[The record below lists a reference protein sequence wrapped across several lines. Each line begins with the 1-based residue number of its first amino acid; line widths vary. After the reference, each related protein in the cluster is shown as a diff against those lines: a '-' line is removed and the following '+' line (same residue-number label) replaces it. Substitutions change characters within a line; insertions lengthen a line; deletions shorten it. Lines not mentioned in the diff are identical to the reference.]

1 MPLKYSMLP
10 SEDPE
15 PSDSGDAYSSHG
27 TGRQLAPH
35 RASSSRPPSLI
46 ALPPGDEVAPPP
58 PSRGAGRVLAFSAVG
73 LTLLG
78 VALFSFGM
86 KYQPQSAPGLV
97 DLADPRPT
105 RAEPGVNGI
114 EGGGR
119 PLGSEGTP
127 RPEGM
132 TSTSVAQNTYYV
144 HVGPYRNREEL
155 LTAYLQLRK
164 MGFESVLIPGD
175 DGGRLQIIHTADERE
190 AKRTARKLFDNGF
203 SPAVFGS
210 DPPAAML
217 RSMRAATVQFGPV
230 GIKVGFEGGQSAGWS
245 PRGTTVGTRNSALFA
260 SDGTHSL
267 EVLLQNTSSGAPA
280 QVRNGSLSV
289 VLPGDRFTVKVLQP
303 VWWARPVTA
312 FIFVTDAEKHVF
324 RDIAVPLDSGH
335 WVELKHTISQ
345 QAVLP
350 LKEVGIQF
358 GGDLP
363 YTGPIYVDEMEQQRP
378 QD

>member
-10 SEDPE
+10 SESPE
-15 PSDSGDAYSSHG
+15 PSDSGENSSPAG
-27 TGRQLAPH
+27 PGRQLARH
-35 RASSSRPPSLI
+35 RASPSRPPSLI
-46 ALPPGDEVAPPP
+46 ALPPGDVSPPRP
-58 PSRGAGRVLAFSAVG
+58 GRGRGRVLAISAVA
-73 LTLLG
+73 LTLVG
-78 VALFSFGM
+78 IALFSFGM
-86 KYQPQSAPGLV
+86 KYQTQSAPGLV
-97 DLADPRPT
+97 DLVDPNPSRGSSGMT
-105 RAEPGVNGI
+105 DFSGT
-114 EGGGR
+114 GR
-119 PLGSEGTP
+119 PVGSEGTP

-144 HVGPYRNREEL
+144 HVGPYRKREEL
-155 LTAYLQLRK
+155 LTAYLQIRK
-164 MGFESVLIPGD
+164 MGLESVLIPGD
-175 DGGRLQIIHTADERE
+175 DGGRLQIIHTTDERE
-190 AKRTARKLFDNGF
+190 AKRLARKLFDRGF

-217 RSMRAATVQFGPV
+217 RSMRAATVQYGPV
-230 GIKVGFEGGQSAGWS
+230 GIRVGFEGGQSVGWS
-245 PRGTTVGTRNSALFA
+245 PRGTAVGTRNSALFA

-289 VLPGDRFTVKVLQP
+289 VLPGDRFTVRVLQP

-312 FIFVTDAEKHVF
+312 FLFVTDAEKHVF

-345 QAVLP
+345 QVVLP

-363 YTGPIYVDEMEQQRP
+363 YTGPIYVDELEQKRP
-378 QD
+378 QE